1 MVAAHS
7 QKQQCLV
14 TGGSGFLGKHL
25 VDQLL
30 ATGKCEVTVFDIRDS
45 GDSRVKC
52 IVGDLRKLDDISKT
66 CKGQDIVFHVA
77 TAQYFGG
84 EGSNAKQL
92 MHSVNVTGTQNVID
106 ACISHKVPKLI
117 YTSTAS
123 VVFQGK
129 SLIDV
134 DESAPY
140 ATKPMDYYT
149 GTKIQGEKLILAA
162 NGANGTLA
170 TCALRPSGLFGKGD
184 PTFWPTVV
192 AKANQGKMKFIIGNG
207 QNLVEFTYVGNV
219 AQAHLLA
226 AEELSLESRVAGQAY
241 FITNDDPQPF
251 WGFVGNMLEGLGY
264 PPKMR
269 PHIKLPYVLVYM
281 IALLMQYIII
291 PLVKPFR
298 ALTVEF
304 TPTTVTLGA
313 CTRLISCRKAREH
326 LGYVPSVSMKEAQE
340 LSYQAF
346 PELRYRTYRKKLE

>member
-1 MVAAHS
+1 MATHS
-7 QKQQCLV
+7 QKQHCLV

-30 ATGKCEVTVFDIRDS
+30 DTGKCEVTVFDIRDC
-45 GDSRVKC
+45 GDSRVRC
-52 IVGDLRKLDDISKT
+52 IVGDLRKLDDITKACT
-66 CKGQDIVFHVA
+66 GQDIVFHVA

-84 EGSNAKQL
+84 EGSNAKEL

-106 ACISHKVPKLI
+106 ACISQKVPKLI

-134 DESAPY
+134 DESIPY

-149 GTKIQGEKLILAA
+149 GTKIEGEKLILEA

-184 PTFWPTVV
+184 TTFWPTVV
-192 AKANQGKMKFIIGNG
+192 AKANQGKMKYIIGNG

-219 AQAHLLA
+219 AQAHLQA
-226 AEELSLESRVAGQAY
+226 AEVLSLESQVAGQAY

-251 WGFVGNMLEGLGY
+251 WGFVGNMLQGLGY
-264 PPKMR
+264 PPQMR
-269 PHIKLPYVLVYM
+269 PHIKLPYFLVYV
-281 IALLMQYIII
+281 IALLMQYVII
-291 PLVKPFR
+291 PLVKPFK
-298 ALTVEF
+298 AMTVEF
-304 TPTTVTLGA
+304 TPTTVTLSA
-313 CTRLISCRKAREH
+313 CTRRISCRKAREH
-326 LGYVPSVSMKEAQE
+326 FDYVPKVSMEEAQKM
-340 LSYQAF
+340 SYQAF
-346 PELRYRTYRKKLE
+346 SELRYRPNGMKVE